1 MYIERIILSG
11 FKSYRDH
18 TIVDGFDPYF
28 NAITGLNGSGKSNV
42 LDAICFVL
50 GMSNISNL
58 RAEGL
63 QGLIYKSGQS
73 GISKASVEIVFNNE
87 DKSASPVGYQEFDK
101 ITVMRQVTAGSS
113 SKYFINDHPANQT
126 RVQNLFHSVQLNV
139 NNPHFLIQ
147 QGSIEKIVK
156 MKPPEILKL
165 IEEAAGIS
173 MFQVKKE
180 DAVRTLEK
188 KQHQLDEIT
197 RIIETELEPNLEK
210 LRKDK
215 DEYNKWASS
224 KTEIDRLSR
233 WLVAKKFTD
242 CETAINEGDAT
253 VVRARAEADQARA
266 DEEQASA
273 ELAQIRQQIKDLQNS
288 RDGETKKKISELNKR
303 MEEIQERIDRS
314 SMNMTHELEN
324 VKRINNK
331 IENLSK
337 QIKDQK
343 AELAKKEEENSQTSS
358 KHEKLENDEKEALN
372 KVQQLEKRITEVNIG
387 IANENDN
394 ASLSEKIENEKKRLA
409 DLDVNLNRINNSQ
422 PHLER
427 QLRNLAEQ
435 LSASENERRELE
447 NKKAKVENELNGVRQ
462 QIENLNFDA
471 DRERRLLAER
481 DDIQRKLQSLS
492 DELDQL
498 ERQIVGINIDFANK
512 PPDLNEEGIYGVVA
526 RLMKMKDGKY
536 SLAAEQAAG
545 GRLYYIVTDNKETST
560 QLIRP
565 GVLQR
570 RSTTIPLNEIRY
582 HVPDEKKVKRAQQID
597 PSAHPLVDDVEYK
610 KMFEPAIRY
619 VFSDIMA
626 VDTLQGARKVT
637 FDKSVGL
644 KSVTLD
650 GDIVDPAGTLTGG
663 SRPQNS
669 GIIERIAAFTEK
681 VNIEKD
687 MKQRLREINDEL
699 RNLESGARRFRELS
713 HQKDILEY
721 ELDIAIK
728 AMNNSRAADIKR
740 QHDNIQSELEKNAKD
755 KGEIA
760 SLKEEARRKID
771 ALVMEHRAWETEKS
785 SRVDRLEK
793 ELKEARKLYEEATK
807 RRFEADN
814 DLVAAKVSLQELKNQ
829 IEQAESQLGDLSRS
843 VERAENA
850 AKENKEELENAQN
863 DKAETEKA
871 LKQLDETMRATS
883 KTLDDL
889 RKNEDATAV
898 TMQQAAS
905 KRKKAEST
913 IESAG
918 RLKSEMKAKI
928 EQLIKD
934 NKWVEQEKRFFGVA
948 HTDFDFSLYEKKEAK
963 NKLKKMI
970 EEQKELETRVNKRVM
985 SQFDRA
991 EHELNKL
998 REKKAIVEE
1007 EKVKILDVIK
1017 ELEQKKEEALTTA
1030 LKKVNGDLSD
1040 IVSHLLFGATATLED
1055 ETDHGVRGFDFV
1067 VRLNGLQKGLQELS
1081 GGQRALIALGL
1092 VLALLKF
1099 NPAPIYILDEVDAAL
1114 DLSRTQD
1121 IGRLLKA
1128 QFRASQFIVVSH
1140 KEGLYKYANVLFR
1153 TSFNGTT
1160 CITRTV
1166 QHHD

>member
-18 TIVDGFDPYF
+18 TVVDGFDPYF

-73 GISKASVEIVFNNE
+73 GISKASVEIIFNNE

-197 RIIETELEPNLEK
+197 RIIETELIPNLEK

-215 DEYNKWASS
+215 DEYNKWATS

-233 WLVAKKFTD
+233 WLIAKKFTD
-242 CETAINEGDAT
+242 CETAINEGDAA
-253 VVRARAEADQARA
+253 VVKARQEADEAKA
-266 DEEQASA
+266 AEEQSAA
-273 ELAQIRQQIKDLQNS
+273 ELAEIRQKIKDLQNS
-288 RDGETKKKISELNKR
+288 RDGETKKKINELNKR
-303 MEEIQERIDRS
+303 AEEIQEKIDS
-314 SMNMTHELEN
+314 ATMKKTHDLEEL
-324 VKRINNK
+324 KRIN
-331 IENLSK
+331 SK
-337 QIKDQK
+337 VKKLTDQLKEQKD
-343 AELAKKEEENSQTSS
+343 ELTKRQEESTKTTEDHQ
-358 KHEKLENDEKEALN
+358 KLENEEQEALE

-394 ASLSEKIENEKKRLA
+394 KSLSDIIENEKKKLA
-409 DLDVNLNRINNSQ
+409 DIDVNLMRISNSQ

-427 QLRNLAEQ
+427 QLMSLQSQ
-435 LSASENERRELE
+435 LKSSEREKVELE
-447 NKKAKVENELNGVRQ
+447 NKRDKVSFDLENINEQLR
-462 QIENLNFDA
+462 NLNFDPN
-471 DRERRLLAER
+471 RERNLLQER
-481 DDIQRKLQSLS
+481 DQLSHKLQQLS
-492 DELDQL
+492 DELDNL
-498 ERQIVGINIDFANK
+498 ERNIIGVNIDFANK
-512 PPDLNEEGIYGVVA
+512 PHDLNEEGIYGVVA

-545 GRLYYIVTDNKETST
+545 GRLYYIVTDNKETAT
-560 QLIRP
+560 QLIKP

-570 RSTTIPLNEIRY
+570 RSTTIPLREIRY
-582 HVPDEKKVKRAQQID
+582 KNPDAEKVRKAQRID
-597 PSAHPLVDDVEYK
+597 PSAHPLVDEVEYK
-610 KMFEPAIRY
+610 KLFEPAIRY
-619 VFSDIMA
+619 VFSDTLV
-626 VDTLQGARKVT
+626 VDTLQGAREVT
-637 FDKSVGL
+637 FDKNIMM
-644 KSVTLD
+644 KSVTLE

-669 GIIERIAAFTEK
+669 GIIEKISLFTQK
-681 VNIEKD
+681 VNEEKD
-687 MKQRLREINDEL
+687 IKEKLRQINDEL
-699 RNLESGARRFRELS
+699 RTLENDSRKYRDLM
-713 HQKDILEY
+713 HQKDIMEY
-721 ELDIAIK
+721 ELNIANTAI
-728 AMNNSRAADIKR
+728 ANSRSAEYQRQYDEIQNELKQNSEDEVKLRSQKGDIRKEIDR
-740 QHDNIQSELEKNAKD
+740 LSSELEAWQSEKTSRV
-755 KGEIA
+755 A
-760 SLKEEARRKID
+760 SL
-771 ALVMEHRAWETEKS
+771 EKQLS
-785 SRVDRLEK
+785 
-793 ELKEARKLYEEATK
+793 EARKLHEEKTK
-807 RRFEADN
+807 IRFSSDN
-814 DLVAAKVSLQELKNQ
+814 EIARVTVLVQELNNQ
-829 IEQAESQLGDLSRS
+829 IKQSEQQLDDFKHAAEQKEKSAD
-843 VERAENA
+843 ENQ
-850 AKENKEELENAQN
+850 KILEKSNQEKSDNENEL
-863 DKAETEKA
+863 KK
-871 LKQLDETMRATS
+871 LDETMRLTS
-883 KTLDDL
+883 KSLDEL
-889 RKNEDATAV
+889 RKSEDATAV
-898 TMQQAAS
+898 KLQKETQ
-905 KRKKAEST
+905 KRKKLESQ
-913 IESAG
+913 IESHS
-918 RLKSEMKAKI
+918 RIKSELKQKI
-928 EQLIKD
+928 ESLIKD
-934 NKWVEQEKRFFGVA
+934 NKWIEQEKRFFGVS
-948 HTDFDFSLYEKKEAK
+948 HTDFDFELYEKKEAK
-963 NKLKKMI
+963 SKLKKMI

-985 SQFDRA
+985 SQYERA

-998 REKKAIVEE
+998 TEKKQIVEE

-1040 IVSHLLFGATATLED
+1040 IVSHLLYGATATLED
-1055 ETDHGVRGFDFV
+1055 ENDHGVRGFDFI

-1121 IGRLLKA
+1121 IGRLLKS
-1128 QFRASQFIVVSH
+1128 QFKASQFIVVSH

-1160 CITRTV
+1160 QITRTV